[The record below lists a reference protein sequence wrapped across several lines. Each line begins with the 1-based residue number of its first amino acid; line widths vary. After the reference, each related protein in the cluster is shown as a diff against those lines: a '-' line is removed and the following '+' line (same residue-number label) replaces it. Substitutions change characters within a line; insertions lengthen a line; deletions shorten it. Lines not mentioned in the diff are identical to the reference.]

1 MGEVHTLS
9 KLDSYV
15 VDHLDV
21 GARHVDRQIQ
31 VQTFDVAENVASI
44 VVLGHGEM
52 GTAQLFSETVERRH
66 NVRMRLNVDPLGDV
80 FLVGNL
86 AHDELL
92 SEVLVVDNIGRVA
105 NHVLHL

>member
-1 MGEVHTLS
+1 M
-9 KLDSYV
+9 
-15 VDHLDV
+15 
-21 GARHVDRQIQ
+21 
-31 VQTFDVAENVASI
+31 AENVASI

-52 GTAQLFSETVERRH
+52 GTAQLFSETVKRR
-66 NVRMRLNVDPLGDV
+66 NDVRMRLNVDPLGDV

>member
-9 KLDSYV
+9 QLDSYI

-31 VQTFDVAENVASI
+31 VQTFDVAKNVASI

-92 SEVLVVDNIGRVA
+92 SEVLVVDNVGRVA
-105 NHVLHL
+105 NYVLHL